1 MTDQSVIK
9 GDAMRKSDEE
19 KRERILKAAIALFA
33 ARGFENASVAD
44 IATEADVAKGTVY
57 LYFPSK
63 DALIDQVYDYCHEQD
78 AAACAKGLDGIDK
91 AAEKLCLRMENAI
104 RYALAHPQEA
114 AVERMYLSLPS
125 RSGTGTSYVRQPLH
139 FKAVDAIM
147 RRGVA
152 KGELKDLPT
161 TLLGEI
167 FFSIGGAFYFYL
179 IANPGLAED
188 AGLWEK
194 AYQTVHDCLAR

>member
-1 MTDQSVIK
+1 
-9 GDAMRKSDEE
+9 MRKADEE

-33 ARGFENASVAD
+33 ARGFENTSVAD
-44 IATEADVAKGTVY
+44 IANEADVAKGTVY

-63 DALIDQVYDYCHEQD
+63 DALIDQAYAHCHEQD
-78 AAACAKGLDGIDK
+78 ATACAEGLDGVGG
-91 AAEKLCLRMENAI
+91 ATEKLCLRMENAI
-104 RYALAHPQEA
+104 RYALAHPEEA
-114 AVERMYLSLPS
+114 AIERMYLSLPS
-125 RSGTGTSYVRQPLH
+125 RSAAGTSYVRQPLH

-147 RRGVA
+147 RQGVA

-167 FFSIGGAFYFYL
+167 FFAIGAAFYFYL
-179 IANPGLAED
+179 IANPNLAED

-194 AYQTVHDCLAR
+194 AYQTVRDCLAR

>member
-1 MTDQSVIK
+1 
-9 GDAMRKSDEE
+9 MRKADEE

-44 IATEADVAKGTVY
+44 IANEADVAKGTVY

-63 DALIDQVYDYCHEQD
+63 DALIDQAYDHCHEQD
-78 AAACAKGLDGIDK
+78 AMACAKGLDGIEG
-91 AAEKLCLRMENAI
+91 APAKLCRRMENAI
-104 RYALAHPQEA
+104 RYALAHPEEA
-114 AVERMYLSLPS
+114 AIERMYLSSPS
-125 RSGTGTSYVRQPLH
+125 RSGAGTSYARQKLH

-147 RRGVA
+147 RQGVA

-167 FFSIGGAFYFYL
+167 FFSIGAAFYFYL
-179 IANPGLAED
+179 IANPNLAED

-194 AYQTVHDCLAR
+194 AYQTVRDCLAR